1 MSNEIAVVEA
11 AATDL
16 TLAPDQRDF
25 TPAQI
30 AALAQIGLEN
40 VPDGDRQVF
49 FHQSKRTGLD
59 PFAKQIYMIGR
70 NAEVEVEETN
80 PDTGNTRKVKR
91 YVTRYTIQIG
101 IDGYRLLTRRA
112 ADFNGDTLGMEGPLW
127 CDDDGVWRDVWPEG
141 NPPTAAK
148 FILFRNGEPFPF
160 VAHYSEYVQTNR
172 AGEPNSM
179 WKKMPRNQLAKCAEV
194 GACRRAYPADFSGL
208 VFAEAASVID
218 QEGNVIQETPRAP
231 ARARGVAKLRDRAK
245 AAAAASEE
253 PVDAETVDD
262 EPAGAG
268 MAADNGGDR
277 PAANGT
283 PSAAPATTPDI
294 APSPPEVE
302 PEKITPPPPPATP
315 TPEPESTPEPAD
327 DKRSDDDLAMSADN
341 RRKGL
346 DMMAALF
353 ISGGAPDPIERNEAL
368 SEIVAKMPDTVFRP
382 IKNDDNLT
390 NAELKHVVDT
400 LRTAKSSGK
409 LKDYVA
415 EAANMAALR
424 AAGLAD
430 EGK

>member
-1 MSNEIAVVEA
+1 MSSNELAVVEA

-70 NAEVEVEETN
+70 NAEVDVEETN
-80 PDTGNTRKVKR
+80 PDTGNTRKVKK

-112 ADFNGDTLGMEGPLW
+112 ADANGDTLGMEGPLW

-141 NPPTAAK
+141 KPPTAAK

-172 AGEPNSM
+172 SGEPNSM

-208 VFAEAASVID
+208 VFSEAAVID
-218 QEGNVIQETPRAP
+218 QEGNTIQDAPRAP
-231 ARARGVAKLRDRAK
+231 TRARGVGKLRERAK
-245 AAAAASEE
+245 AARGEDPVDVEVVDDAERYAEQHLTGPDAAAYVSGQRPPAEGE
-253 PVDAETVDD
+253 PPNGYVAP
-262 EPAGAG
+262 EP
-268 MAADNGGDR
+268 
-277 PAANGT
+277 
-283 PSAAPATTPDI
+283 TPDI
-294 APSPPEVE
+294 KPAPPEVE
-302 PEKITPPPPPATP
+302 PEKVTPPPPPATP
-315 TPEPESTPEPAD
+315 PAEPAAQPD
-327 DKRSDDDLAMSADN
+327 DGALSPDA

-353 ISGGAPDPIERNEAL
+353 IGGGATDLVERAEVM
-368 SEIVAKMPDTVFRP
+368 SEIVAKMPDATFRAL
-382 IKNDDNLT
+382 KNADQLT
-390 NAELKHVVDT
+390 DVELKHVVDT
-400 LRTAKSSGK
+400 LRSAKAANK
-409 LKDYVA
+409 LQDYVA
-415 EAANMAALR
+415 EAANMAAIR
-424 AAGLAD
+424 AAGL
-430 EGK
+430 EGS